1 MNETEQQA
9 EPRDEREVK
18 SESAPLPMIQVRGEG
33 YVTRKDGTVV
43 PFTLKG
49 EG

>member
-1 MNETEQQA
+1 VDKQP
-9 EPRDEREVK
+9 EPREEKPREVQTNN
-18 SESAPLPMIQVRGEG
+18 APIPIVQVRGEG